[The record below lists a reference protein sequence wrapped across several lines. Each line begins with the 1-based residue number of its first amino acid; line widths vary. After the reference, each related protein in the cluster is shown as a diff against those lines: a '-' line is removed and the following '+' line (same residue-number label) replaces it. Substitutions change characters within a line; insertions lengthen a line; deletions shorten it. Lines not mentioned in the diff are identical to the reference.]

1 MTNARVRFEV
11 VRHAIQ
17 HPKLGLDYIPRTPG
31 VAIEVVYDL
40 GDEIQAR
47 ELLESSIGEA
57 RVMMNQIVAKLG
69 DTAKRDWASDQVT
82 PAEVAFIHPQ
92 AAKEPPSDES
102 WIQYRDHGGRKWW
115 RKSHD

>member
-17 HPKLGLDYIPRTPG
+17 HPRGGVGSIPGSPGGAVGG
-31 VAIEVVYDL
+31 VAGV
-40 GDEIQAR
+40 GDGVQRR
-47 ELLESSIGEA
+47 ELLGSPIGEA